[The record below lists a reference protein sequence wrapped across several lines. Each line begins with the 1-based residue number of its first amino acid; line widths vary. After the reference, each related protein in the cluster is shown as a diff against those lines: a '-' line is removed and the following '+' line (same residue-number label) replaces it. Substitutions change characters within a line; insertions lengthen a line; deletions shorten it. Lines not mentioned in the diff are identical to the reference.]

1 MPHPCSLDHGSI
13 CDYVWMQV
21 GEGEG
26 GWGTDLFSRGGN
38 SALEMGTSNFPTSI
52 NFLFLSYLKEVPGLV
67 EHFGML

>member
-1 MPHPCSLDHGSI
+1 M
-13 CDYVWMQV
+13 